1 MKKLKIYPSVRTQRH
16 FWTGLGR
23 DRSVALQAS
32 IRWRR
37 PLRQRSSDLGK
48 MTIPTLPSSSSS
60 SRSSSS
66 SSVRSRCCCD
76 RDHDCRSQFSST
88 LLLISPSIIRAS
100 RCHLASR
107 DGASRPDRI
116 RPSASR
122 GGRFFQTVNN
132 DDVKDN
138 KYNIF
143 CHNGIINTLRCC
155 NCAASSA
162 VVVVQVIFLVIN
174 SISMAPRIRARNS
187 KTINSLDKTTIPI
200 SSLYVTNVTDS
211 IDGIDVRG

>member
-1 MKKLKIYPSVRTQRH
+1 MKKLKIDPSVTTQRH

-76 RDHDCRSQFSST
+76 RDHDCRSRFSST

-100 RCHLASR
+100 QRHLASR
-107 DGASRPDRI
+107 DGALRWDRI
-116 RPSASR
+116 RPSVSR
-122 GGRFFQTVNN
+122 GGRFSPTVNDN
-132 DDVKDN
+132 DVDN
-138 KYNIF
+138 DEDNIF
-143 CHNGIINTLRCC
+143 
-155 NCAASSA
+155 
-162 VVVVQVIFLVIN
+162 
-174 SISMAPRIRARNS
+174 
-187 KTINSLDKTTIPI
+187 
-200 SSLYVTNVTDS
+200 
-211 IDGIDVRG
+211 